1 MLISEE
7 APVTAGYVNP
17 GQVRIVVTRSTASV
31 PGCPDWSANGEHNP
45 TNATSPGYGCAVNG
59 NLAAMVANPE
69 DLITGQ
75 KGTGETV
82 VSTSTKAI
90 KAYRDLAPTGATGGL
105 AEVNTQE
112 GG

>member
-1 MLISEE
+1 MLLAGALATVVACFGVAPAE
-7 APVTAGYVNP
+7 A
-17 GQVRIVVTRSTASV
+17 VRIRCCSTQ
-31 PGCPDWSANGEHNP
+31 D
-45 TNATSPGYGCAVNG
+45 TSSLDTVSGIPV
-59 NLAAMVANPE
+59 LAAMVANPE